1 MEEKDIIVTDQIN
14 DTEKT
19 KVRKTKIKTMS
30 STFRTS
36 EVVILVLLTCIISLG
51 FGFFLHYRMT
61 DETTSDELVDNID
74 PEIQEF
80 IKNYNNIINN
90 YYKDVDKKELINQ
103 AIKGMVDS
111 LDDPYSSYIDE
122 SESSNFN
129 ILLNGSYEGLGV
141 QIVKDTEGNII
152 IYKVF
157 EDSPASKAELKPGD
171 ILLKI
176 NDVDLKD
183 KTTEF
188 FSSYVKTS
196 EVNNFTILYK
206 RGNDEKTVVLKK
218 ELIAIKSVFSKIYE
232 EGNKR
237 IGYLGVETFALNTYA
252 QFKAELEKLEKDGID
267 SLIIDLRDNSGG
279 HLVTVKN
286 MISLFLDTT
295 HVIYQTQ
302 DKTEIEKTYSTGSV
316 TKTYPI
322 VILANRQ
329 SASASEVMIGA
340 LKDEYGATLV
350 GETTYGKGT
359 VQELLSTNSGGQ
371 YKITTKKWLT
381 PSGYWVNEKGIKPD
395 VEVVLKEDYYLNP
408 IVENDNQ
415 LQSAFELLRK

>member
-90 YYKDVDKKELINQ
+90 YYKGVDKKELINQ

>member
-1 MEEKDIIVTDQIN
+1 MEEKDIILTDQIN
-14 DTEKT
+14 DTEKA

-90 YYKDVDKKELINQ
+90 YYKGVDKKELINQ

>member
-1 MEEKDIIVTDQIN
+1 MEEKDIILTDQIN
-14 DTEKT
+14 DTEKA

>member
-176 NDVDLKD
+176 NNVDLKD

-302 DKTEIEKTYSTGSV
+302 DKTEIEKTYSIGSV